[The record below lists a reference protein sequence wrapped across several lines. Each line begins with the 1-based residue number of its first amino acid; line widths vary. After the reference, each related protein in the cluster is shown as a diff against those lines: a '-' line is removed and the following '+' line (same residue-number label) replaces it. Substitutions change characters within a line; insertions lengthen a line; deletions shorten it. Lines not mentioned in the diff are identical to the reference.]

1 MQCDPESIGR
11 PAWWSRCG
19 TIVTILYPKT
29 KNKEKKIRMRD
40 TRRGRCVCGK
50 AFKGG
55 RDGIWPSPS
64 RLLWSPAR
72 LTTCTLCSS
81 VIDRS
86 VMAYGNRASATMV
99 VNDPSGASIS
109 LKVGGYWKNP
119 ESLVDIVGPQ
129 TDPAWCWYPL
139 VA

>member
-1 MQCDPESIGR
+1 M
-11 PAWWSRCG
+11 
-19 TIVTILYPKT
+19 
-29 KNKEKKIRMRD
+29 
-40 TRRGRCVCGK
+40 
-50 AFKGG
+50 
-55 RDGIWPSPS
+55 
-64 RLLWSPAR
+64 
-72 LTTCTLCSS
+72 
-81 VIDRS
+81 IDRS